1 MKSPRLSQRRRG
13 FFCFVYYL
21 DKVHITKYSE
31 LVGIKNEGE
40 TMKISTKGRY
50 ALRIMI
56 DLAMNVDKGP
66 IRVKDIANR
75 QSISEKYLEQII
87 ALFNK
92 AGYVKSIRGAQGGY
106 LLTKEPKEYT
116 VGMILRLAEGS
127 IAPVSCVDDSSD
139 GCEKRGACVS
149 AMLWQKMND
158 AVNEVVDNTTLQD
171 LVDWQENI
179 IE

>member
-1 MKSPRLSQRRRG
+1 MSKNII
-13 FFCFVYYL
+13 V
-21 DKVHITKYSE
+21 DKVHNRKYSE
-31 LVGIKNEGE
+31 IVGIKNEGE

-56 DLAMNVDKGP
+56 DLAVNAGESPV
-66 IRVKDIANR
+66 RVKDIASR
-75 QSISEKYLEQII
+75 QNISEKYLEQII
-87 ALFNK
+87 AMFNK

-116 VGMILRLAEGS
+116 TGMILRLAEGS
-127 IAPVSCVDDSSD
+127 IAPVFCVDAEAE
-139 GCEKRGACVS
+139 GCEKKGACVS

-171 LVDWQENI
+171 LVDWQNSMQN
-179 IE
+179 